1 MSTAPPTTL
10 PQLVPTLVDK
20 LPQVLDEVVEML
32 RGEWPDY
39 ASFLED
45 DPAGVRATAE
55 EALHRLIE
63 IAEGAADAQPPAA
76 EGELFEE
83 LGRIEW
89 REGRS
94 LSSLLSAYRAGAR
107 AAWRH
112 MSRVA
117 LDRSLAPE
125 AIALLAEA
133 LFDFVEELSSASAR
147 GYVDE
152 QLTTAAERERLR
164 AELAELLLSERAE
177 PAVVR
182 TTAAAAGWPLPET
195 AALVVAPA
203 DRAQEFFPRLDAGVL
218 AVRRPERVAAVV
230 PDPDGPGRRARLEE
244 RLRGLGAVVGAAV
257 PLDQLPST
265 VADTVTAVRLRE
277 AGVLDGDPLFVD
289 AHYDTLLVHA
299 EPRLLRLLTEQVLA
313 PLDGLPAG
321 TRARWEETLV
331 AWLRAMGDR
340 QEVARLLHVH
350 PQTVRYRIGQLRALF
365 GPALDDPA
373 FRQRLMLVLCWRGR

>member
-1 MSTAPPTTL
+1 
-10 PQLVPTLVDK
+10 
-20 LPQVLDEVVEML
+20 
-32 RGEWPDY
+32 
-39 ASFLED
+39 
-45 DPAGVRATAE
+45 
-55 EALHRLIE
+55 
-63 IAEGAADAQPPAA
+63 
-76 EGELFEE
+76 
-83 LGRIEW
+83 
-89 REGRS
+89 
-94 LSSLLSAYRAGAR
+94 
-107 AAWRH
+107 
-112 MSRVA
+112 
-117 LDRSLAPE
+117 
-125 AIALLAEA
+125 
-133 LFDFVEELSSASAR
+133 
-147 GYVDE
+147 
-152 QLTTAAERERLR
+152 
-164 AELAELLLSERAE
+164 
-177 PAVVR
+177 
-182 TTAAAAGWPLPET
+182 
-195 AALVVAPA
+195 
-203 DRAQEFFPRLDAGVL
+203 
-218 AVRRPERVAAVV
+218 
-230 PDPDGPGRRARLEE
+230 
-244 RLRGLGAVVGAAV
+244 VGAAV